1 VRAGHRSRPARMV
14 DGALVAWLF
23 IALSAPIQRPFGSSF
38 SSPLF
43 IAAKARRFKPA
54 DGFRRRNDMAD
65 LAP

>member
-1 VRAGHRSRPARMV
+1 MV

-54 DGFRRRNDMAD
+54 DGFRRRNYMAD